1 MVTCWDIVRLNL
13 DGVRLCAGSGG
24 LNRPVTWTY
33 IRTTGPEQD
42 PAQRGDLVL
51 SVIDLQEVDF
61 AAAEELLEECS
72 RLQASGVIFSVIHD
86 RAPLPPQMLERADAL
101 QMPLFLSDWSNSFA
115 VLSQSIGNYI
125 TSASTHANIRGDF
138 LYNLLFGYAISD
150 RYVEKMCARFGLQ
163 FDTPHRVGIIVIDR
177 VYTENMEQDER
188 RYQIYMQALESA
200 LAALGEEIL
209 YLTFQN
215 KGVIL
220 LPDQRS
226 IVQQLEDIL
235 VQQDAAQPRADL
247 ISCACILGRAYRKP
261 ADFSRSYQEAKQL
274 IPKIRMFPHSRRQKI
289 LSAQL
294 LGIYQF
300 LFDGSSYAEIQE
312 YCTERLRPLEEYD
325 SANST
330 ALVDTLLEYYM
341 SGCNVSRAAE
351 KLYVHRNTL
360 QYRLNKI
367 EDLLQ
372 IELDDYSE
380 LLDLINCIMI
390 KKFLI

>member
-1 MVTCWDIVRLNL
+1 MVTCRDIVQLNL
-13 DGVRLCAGSGG
+13 DGVRLCAGHSG

-51 SVIDLQEVDF
+51 SVIDLEEADF
-61 AAAEELLEECS
+61 AAAEALLEECG
-72 RLQASGVIFSVIHD
+72 RLQASGVIFSVIHN
-86 RAPLPPQMLERADAL
+86 RAELPESLLQKADAL
-101 QMPLFLSDWSNSFA
+101 QLPLFLSDWKNSFA

-125 TSASTHANIRGDF
+125 TSAGTHANIRGDF
-138 LYNLLFGYAISD
+138 LYNLLFGYAVSD
-150 RYVEKMCARFGLQ
+150 RYVEKMCTRFDLH

-188 RYQIYMQALESA
+188 RYQIYMQTLESA
-200 LAALGEEIL
+200 LQQLGQDVL

-220 LPDQRS
+220 LPDRKS
-226 IVQQLEDIL
+226 AVQQLEEIL
-235 VQQDAAQPRADL
+235 ERQDAAVLHPDM
-247 ISCACILGRAYRKP
+247 ISCTCILGRAYRNP
-261 ADFSRSYQEAKQL
+261 SDFSRSYQEAKQL
-274 IPKIRMFPHSRRQKI
+274 IPKIRRFPRAAGRKI

-300 LFDGSSYAEIQE
+300 LFDGGSYAEIQE
-312 YCTERLRPLEEYD
+312 YCTDRLRPLEEYD
-325 SANST
+325 RANNT

-372 IELDDYSE
+372 VRLDDYNE
-380 LLDLINCIMI
+380 LLDLINCTMI